1 LFKLALAELEEH
13 PHHTFGLMM
22 DYGCLPQKPFA
33 SDEEKQR
40 FKRGLQNIN
49 KCGTPAQTLG
59 LLGTILAPLV
69 CCSRPPAA
77 PHRPSWT
84 RRWYIHP
91 KMFTLCLTG
100 ELPTGAAYTNARLHK
115 QRGWCRF
122 EIAAA
127 SLIKDDVCLL
137 DVPMLD
143 PEATTFYKACWSM
156 KKGRAPP
163 QAPPAFADEMRADVA
178 GRAVAFTA
186 GADMEFVIGQY
197 THGFEEAFNTYA
209 EKGYGK
215 LYWWNLGWG
224 DAQAPRLLAALEYV
238 RDHYPEGAAKM
249 EIGMFFGNEFSEETT
264 AKLRQVCE
272 AFAFLY

>member
-1 LFKLALAELEEH
+1 
-13 PHHTFGLMM
+13 M
-22 DYGCLPQKPFA
+22 
-33 SDEEKQR
+33 
-40 FKRGLQNIN
+40 
-49 KCGTPAQTLG
+49 
-59 LLGTILAPLV
+59 APLV
-69 CCSRPPAA
+69 CCSLLPAL
-77 PHRPSWT
+77 HRPSWT

-91 KMFTLCLTG
+91 RMFTLCLTG
-100 ELPTGAAYTNARLHK
+100 ELPTGAEYTNARLHK

-127 SLIKDDVCLL
+127 SLIKHGDCLL

-143 PEATTFYKACWSM
+143 PEAMTFFSACRSM
-156 KKGRAPP
+156 RKGRAPP

-197 THGFEEAFNTYA
+197 THGFEEAFNTYK
-209 EKGYGK
+209 EKGYGT
-215 LYWWNLGWG
+215 LHLSFLGWG

-249 EIGMFFGNEFSEETT
+249 SISMFHGNHFSEETK
-264 AKLRQVCE
+264 AKLTQVCE
-272 AFAFLY
+272 TFVRTDMWDLNAGEKSGSCCTIL

>member
-1 LFKLALAELEEH
+1 
-13 PHHTFGLMM
+13 
-22 DYGCLPQKPFA
+22 
-33 SDEEKQR
+33 
-40 FKRGLQNIN
+40 
-49 KCGTPAQTLG
+49 
-59 LLGTILAPLV
+59 
-69 CCSRPPAA
+69 
-77 PHRPSWT
+77 
-84 RRWYIHP
+84 
-91 KMFTLCLTG
+91 MFTLCLTG

-127 SLIKDDVCLL
+127 SLIKISLCLL
-137 DVPMLD
+137 DVPRLD
-143 PEATTFYKACWSM
+143 PEAATFNEACHSM
-156 KKGRAPP
+156 IKGRAPP

-209 EKGYGK
+209 EKGYGT
-215 LYWWNLGWG
+215 LFWTLLGWG

-249 EIGMFFGNEFSEETT
+249 DIGMFYGNKFSEETE
-264 AKLRQVCE
+264 AKLGQVCE
-272 AFAFLY
+272 TFANISYQSKQASKSL

>member
-1 LFKLALAELEEH
+1 MHLSPPKCPARRTVDREHPDRLGEQLRALLPFFKLALAELKEH

-49 KCGTPAQTLG
+49 KYATPARTRAFLAR
-59 LLGTILAPLV
+59 LAPLL
-69 CCSRPPAA
+69 CCAHAFGLPTA
-77 PHRPSWT
+77 PLG

-100 ELPTGAAYTNARLHK
+100 ELPTGAEYTNARLHK

-127 SLIKDDVCLL
+127 SLIKDNDCLL

-143 PEATTFYKACWSM
+143 PKATSFIMACYSM
-156 KKGRAPP
+156 RKGRAPP

-197 THGFEEAFNTYA
+197 THGFEEAFNTYQ
-209 EKGYGK
+209 EKFGGHGGR
-215 LYWWNLGWG
+215 LVEHL
-224 DAQAPRLLAALEYV
+224 DRQFAAPTLA
-238 RDHYPEGAAKM
+238 RPHCG
-249 EIGMFFGNEFSEETT
+249 
-264 AKLRQVCE
+264 
-272 AFAFLY
+272 

>member
-1 LFKLALAELEEH
+1 
-13 PHHTFGLMM
+13 
-22 DYGCLPQKPFA
+22 
-33 SDEEKQR
+33 
-40 FKRGLQNIN
+40 
-49 KCGTPAQTLG
+49 
-59 LLGTILAPLV
+59 
-69 CCSRPPAA
+69 
-77 PHRPSWT
+77 
-84 RRWYIHP
+84 
-91 KMFTLCLTG
+91 MFTLCLTG

-127 SLIKDDVCLL
+127 SLIKLTLCLL

-143 PEATTFYKACWSM
+143 RKATTFFQACESM

-197 THGFEEAFNTYA
+197 THGFEEAFNTYM
-209 EKGYGK
+209 EKGYGP
-215 LYWWNLGWG
+215 LSWIDLGWG

-238 RDHYPEGAAKM
+238 RDHYPEGGKKM
-249 EIGMFFGNEFSEETT
+249 KIGMFEGNACSKARRPRRRSST
-264 AKLRQVCE
+264 AAQVCE
-272 AFAFLY
+272 KFAVLLP

>member
-1 LFKLALAELEEH
+1 MLRSARTVDREHPDRLGEQVRALLPFFKLALAELKEH

-49 KCGTPAQTLG
+49 KYGGRLERWTFWARV
-59 LLGTILAPLV
+59 APLV
-69 CCSRPPAA
+69 GRSRPPAA
-77 PHRPSWT
+77 PHRLFWT

-100 ELPTGAAYTNARLHK
+100 ELPTGAEYTNARLHK

-127 SLIKDDVCLL
+127 SLIKAGLCLL

-143 PEATTFYKACWSM
+143 PEATTFIKACESM
-156 KKGRAPP
+156 IKGRAPP

-197 THGFEEAFNTYA
+197 TQGFL
-209 EKGYGK
+209 EKGYGT
-215 LYWWNLGWG
+215 LHWSYLGW
-224 DAQAPRLLAALEYV
+224 DDEQAPTLLAALGYV
-238 RDHYPEGAAKM
+238 RD
-249 EIGMFFGNEFSEETT
+249 
-264 AKLRQVCE
+264 
-272 AFAFLY
+272 

>member
-1 LFKLALAELEEH
+1 
-13 PHHTFGLMM
+13 
-22 DYGCLPQKPFA
+22 
-33 SDEEKQR
+33 
-40 FKRGLQNIN
+40 
-49 KCGTPAQTLG
+49 
-59 LLGTILAPLV
+59 
-69 CCSRPPAA
+69 
-77 PHRPSWT
+77 
-84 RRWYIHP
+84 
-91 KMFTLCLTG
+91 MFTLCLTG

-127 SLIKDDVCLL
+127 SLIKFTLCLL

-143 PEATTFYKACWSM
+143 RKATTFIKACRSM
-156 KKGRAPP
+156 RKGRAPP

-209 EKGYGK
+209 EKGYGI
-215 LYWWNLGWG
+215 LRLGTLGWG

-249 EIGMFFGNEFSEETT
+249 GISMFAGNEFSKKTK
-264 AKLRQVCE
+264 AKLKQVCE
-272 AFAFLY
+272 AFVRTDRDWWDLKEGEKSGSCCTIL